1 MATVSCTYTFTTS
14 INRSVQVNDILYY
27 APASVTT
34 HPVDTVLLYNNIVR
48 VGVITAVN
56 RTSSG
61 GTIIVDQDNTVSF
74 PNDGDFIFFNKEAS
88 ANNSHIIGYFA
99 ETKFENSSNEKIEL
113 FNISAEVFESSK

>member
-34 HPVDTVLLYNNIVR
+34 HPV
-48 VGVITAVN
+48 VIIAVN

-99 ETKFENSSNEKIEL
+99 ETKFENNSNEKIEL
-113 FNISAEVFESSK
+113 FNISTEVFESSK

>member
-14 INRSVQVNDILYY
+14 INRSVQVHDILYY

-34 HPVDTVLLYNNIVR
+34 HPVDTVLLYNSIVR

-61 GTIIVDQDNTVSF
+61 GTIVVDQDNTVPF
-74 PNDGDFIFFNKEAS
+74 PSNGDFIFFNKEAS
-88 ANNSHIIGYFA
+88 TNNSHIVGYFA
-99 ETKFENSSNEKIEL
+99 ELKFENNSNKKIEL